1 MSNSIELRPVFL
13 DHKLVELAASTTQY
27 AEINYNNS
35 KLALRN
41 IYKKRT
47 NLNYKN
53 KKKGFEIP
61 FYKWLKNPNIQS
73 VLNDLISKKNPIYSG
88 SYIRTLKSNLNKNYY
103 QKEVYNFL
111 QLNLWLEKKKIIL

>member
-13 DHKLVELAASTTQY
+13 DHKLVELAASTTQH
-27 AEINYNNS
+27 AELNYNNS

-47 NLNYKN
+47 NLDYKN

-61 FYKWLKNPNIQS
+61 FNKWLKNPNIQG
-73 VLNDLISKKNPIYSG
+73 VLNDLISKKNPIYSTV
-88 SYIRTLKSNLNKNYY
+88 YIKTLKNNLNKNYY

-111 QLNLWLEKKKIIL
+111 QLNLWLDKKKIIL